1 MRRICAALLLLLLFT
16 SVAAAQEA
24 TPDLDALLERVDT
37 AVANVEA
44 AAARAREHAEDAG
57 RYAGDASNF
66 LGIFEAISVA
76 ITVAFGAFAV
86 VGVTRLFSAQ
96 NELTKAR
103 QRVDQELTA
112 LRKEFQDEI
121 EQRRGEL
128 TELNDLLRQN
138 AEQQKR
144 ESAQATLAL
153 SMLPLGE
160 RQYRAQDLKGAY
172 ETYLR
177 ALDLD
182 GNNPVIYYRLGY
194 VSVQSDHFEDAERH
208 LKKALEIDPEFAL
221 AKAALGFTYR
231 RMTDNMPDTP
241 ERDLLYNKA
250 ENNFLEALQKSPKLV
265 DDDGES
271 WWGSLG
277 GLYRRRGQ
285 MEQAIKAYERAAEVT
300 PHSSYPFSNL
310 AMLYMGKQEHEGM
323 MRMFRRVERIAHAET
338 QAEVDNY
345 WAYADL
351 LTSRLAMGKTEGID
365 DLLTIMFE
373 IAPSESDYP
382 LESLANTLERLME
395 AMGGEDRAPQI
406 PKHIERI
413 RQKLAERVAAR
424 EAAASKTS

>member
-1 MRRICAALLLLLLFT
+1 MRRICSTLFVILLLALPLT
-16 SVAAAQEA
+16 AQAQEPS
-24 TPDLDALLERVDT
+24 TDDVLER
-37 AVANVEA
+37 AEA
-44 AAARAREHAEDAG
+44 AAAAAREHAEDAA

-76 ITVAFGAFAV
+76 ITIAIGALGV

-96 NELTKAR
+96 NALTEARKRVNEELDT
-103 QRVDQELTA
+103 
-112 LRKEFQDEI
+112 LRKEFEDEI
-121 EQRRGEL
+121 ERRRKEL
-128 TELNDLLRQN
+128 IELNDLLRQS

-144 ESAQATLAL
+144 ESARATLAL
-153 SMLPLGE
+153 SLLPLGE

-177 ALDLD
+177 ALELD
-182 GNNPVIYYRLGY
+182 GNNPVIHYRLGY
-194 VSVQSDHFEDAERH
+194 VAVQSDHFEDAERH
-208 LKKALEIDPEFAL
+208 LKRALEIDPDFAL

-231 RMTDNMPDTP
+231 RMTDSMSDSP

-250 ENNFLEALQKSPKLV
+250 ENCFLEALQKSPKLV

-310 AMLYMGKQEHEGM
+310 ALLYMGTQDRESM
-323 MRMFRRVERIAHAET
+323 MKMYKRVERIALAET

-345 WAYADL
+345 WAYADV
-351 LTSRLAMGKTEGID
+351 LTARLALGKTQDTE

-373 IAPSESDYP
+373 IAPKESNYP
-382 LESLANTLERLME
+382 LESLANTLERLMN
-395 AMGGEDRAPQI
+395 ALGGASAAPQI
-406 PKHIERI
+406 PPYIERI
-413 RQKLAERVAAR
+413 REELETRRQQQPA
-424 EAAASKTS
+424 

>member
-1 MRRICAALLLLLLFT
+1 MRRICSTLFVILLLALPLT
-16 SVAAAQEA
+16 AQAQEPSA
-24 TPDLDALLERVDT
+24 DDVLER
-37 AVANVEA
+37 AEA
-44 AAARAREHAEDAG
+44 AAAAAREHAEDAA

-76 ITVAFGAFAV
+76 ITIAIGALGV

-96 NELTKAR
+96 NALTEARKRVNEELDT
-103 QRVDQELTA
+103 
-112 LRKEFQDEI
+112 LRKEFEDEI
-121 EQRRGEL
+121 ERRRKEL
-128 TELNDLLRQN
+128 IELNDLLRQS

-144 ESAQATLAL
+144 ESARATLAL
-153 SMLPLGE
+153 SLLPLGE

-177 ALDLD
+177 ALELD
-182 GNNPVIYYRLGY
+182 GNNPVIHYRLGY
-194 VSVQSDHFEDAERH
+194 VAVQSDHFEDAERH
-208 LKKALEIDPEFAL
+208 LKRALEIDPDFAL

-231 RMTDNMPDTP
+231 RMTDSMSDSP

-250 ENNFLEALQKSPKLV
+250 ENCFLEALQKSPKLV

-310 AMLYMGKQEHEGM
+310 ALLYMGTQDRESM
-323 MRMFRRVERIAHAET
+323 MKMYKRVERIALAET

-345 WAYADL
+345 WAYADV
-351 LTSRLAMGKTEGID
+351 LTARLALGKTQDTE

-373 IAPSESDYP
+373 IAPKESNYP
-382 LESLANTLERLME
+382 LESLANTLERLMN
-395 AMGGEDRAPQI
+395 ALGGASAAPQI
-406 PKHIERI
+406 PPYIERI
-413 RQKLAERVAAR
+413 RKELETRRQQQPA
-424 EAAASKTS
+424 

>member
-1 MRRICAALLLLLLFT
+1 MRRICSTLFVILLLALPLT
-16 SVAAAQEA
+16 AQAQEPS
-24 TPDLDALLERVDT
+24 TDDVLER
-37 AVANVEA
+37 AEA
-44 AAARAREHAEDAG
+44 AASAAREHAEDAA

-76 ITVAFGAFAV
+76 ITIAIGALGV

-96 NELTKAR
+96 NALTEARKRVNEELDT
-103 QRVDQELTA
+103 
-112 LRKEFQDEI
+112 LRKEFEDEI
-121 EQRRGEL
+121 ERRRKEL
-128 TELNDLLRQN
+128 IELNDLLRQS

-144 ESAQATLAL
+144 ESARATLAL
-153 SMLPLGE
+153 SLLPLGE

-177 ALDLD
+177 ALELD
-182 GNNPVIYYRLGY
+182 GNNPVIHYRLGY
-194 VSVQSDHFEDAERH
+194 VAVQSDHFEDAERH
-208 LKKALEIDPEFAL
+208 LKRALEIDPDFAL

-231 RMTDNMPDTP
+231 RMTDSMSDSP

-250 ENNFLEALQKSPKLV
+250 ENCFLEALQKSPKLV

-310 AMLYMGKQEHEGM
+310 ALLYMGTQDRESM
-323 MRMFRRVERIAHAET
+323 MKMYKRVERIALAET

-345 WAYADL
+345 WAYADV
-351 LTSRLAMGKTEGID
+351 LTARLALGKTQDTE

-373 IAPSESDYP
+373 IAPKESNYP
-382 LESLANTLERLME
+382 LESLANTLERLMN
-395 AMGGEDRAPQI
+395 ALGGASAAPQI
-406 PKHIERI
+406 PPYIERI
-413 RQKLAERVAAR
+413 RKELETRRQQQPA
-424 EAAASKTS
+424 

>member
-1 MRRICAALLLLLLFT
+1 MRRICSTLFVILLLALPLT
-16 SVAAAQEA
+16 AQAQEPS
-24 TPDLDALLERVDT
+24 TDDVLER
-37 AVANVEA
+37 AEA
-44 AAARAREHAEDAG
+44 AAAAAREHAEDAA

-76 ITVAFGAFAV
+76 ITIAIGALGV

-96 NELTKAR
+96 NALTEARKRVNEELDT
-103 QRVDQELTA
+103 
-112 LRKEFQDEI
+112 LRKEFEDEI
-121 EQRRGEL
+121 ERRRKEL
-128 TELNDLLRQN
+128 IELNDLLRQS

-144 ESAQATLAL
+144 ESARATLAL
-153 SMLPLGE
+153 SLLPLGE

-177 ALDLD
+177 ALELD
-182 GNNPVIYYRLGY
+182 GNNPVIHYRLGY
-194 VSVQSDHFEDAERH
+194 VAVQSDHFEDAERH
-208 LKKALEIDPEFAL
+208 LKRALEIDPDFAL

-231 RMTDNMPDTP
+231 RMTDSMSDSP

-250 ENNFLEALQKSPKLV
+250 ENCFLEALQKSPKLV

-310 AMLYMGKQEHEGM
+310 ALLYMGTQDRESM
-323 MRMFRRVERIAHAET
+323 MKMYKRVERIALAET

-345 WAYADL
+345 WAYADV
-351 LTSRLAMGKTEGID
+351 LTARLALGKTQDTE

-373 IAPSESDYP
+373 IAPKESNYP
-382 LESLANTLERLME
+382 LESLANTLERLMN
-395 AMGGEDRAPQI
+395 ALGGASAAPQI
-406 PKHIERI
+406 PPYIERI
-413 RQKLAERVAAR
+413 RKELETRRQQQPA
-424 EAAASKTS
+424 